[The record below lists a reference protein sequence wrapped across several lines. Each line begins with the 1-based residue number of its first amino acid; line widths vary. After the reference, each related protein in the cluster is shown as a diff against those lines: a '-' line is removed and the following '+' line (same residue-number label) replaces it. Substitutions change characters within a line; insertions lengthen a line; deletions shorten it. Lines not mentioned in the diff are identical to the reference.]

1 MSAVPPIYTPSTSFA
16 TEASQPIVVAGLPG
30 AEMDAEFT
38 NIQSTLGAVRS
49 RLSEIQRDDGAI
61 RNGAVGVDA
70 LSSAAIQA
78 LGSNALNLRGEWVAL
93 RSYAAGDVFT
103 RGEETRLVKASY
115 TSGASYGA
123 TDTNNTSV
131 LGMPPDAG
139 FVVRKTF
146 SGNGSTTVFTLD
158 VAPVYD
164 TNIRVYVNGLFTLA
178 GTDWTL
184 AGTTLT
190 FAAAPSAGTNN
201 IVTEVGQISEVDV
214 PVLPGA
220 SVGTTQL
227 ANSSVTTVKIADA
240 NVTSIKIADAN
251 VTSAKIADGNVTTAK
266 IANSAVTSS
275 KLVNG
280 AVTFD
285 KIAAFGVAT
294 SNIQNNAINSDKI
307 ANNAVIST
315 KIPDGAITES
325 KISDGSIGTIKL
337 QDGCITS
344 SKLGTSA
351 VGNFQL
357 APDTISTEKILN
369 SAVTTAKIA
378 DASITAAKL
387 SGAQAGFTPVFGA
400 RAWATFDGS
409 SNANWMNGTYSQT
422 GTAVTVTIANHGVRV
437 GDLVRLNFTS
447 GLGASG
453 SYFVTQSVNPNS
465 FSVAVLTPQTTSGN
479 VTLPK
484 AVVKAS
490 GNIYS
495 VFGGLGGLFAVNFTT
510 FMPSVDYA
518 VIGSCISFDSSSIK
532 SAVAVVGQN
541 SNFAG
546 PPSRKSNQGVAIF
559 AGDNTGFI
567 TIASPPSEVYISVFA

>member
-61 RNGAVGVDA
+61 RNGAVSVDA

-146 SGNGSTTVFTLD
+146 NGNGSTTVFTLD

-164 TNIRVYVNGLFTLA
+164 TNIRVYVNGLFKLA

-190 FAAAPSAGTNN
+190 FATAPSAGTNN
-201 IVTEVGQISEVDV
+201 IVTEVGQVSEVEV

-266 IANSAVTSS
+266 IADAAVTTAKIENSNVTTEKLASGSVIGS
-275 KLVNG
+275 KIASN

-285 KIAAFGVAT
+285 KILNDAIIT
-294 SNIQNNAINSDKI
+294 SKIRDDAVTTAKILNGAINADKILDGEITAVKIALGSVTTDKI
-307 ANNAVIST
+307 ADSSVITT
-315 KIPDGAITES
+315 KIAN
-325 KISDGSIGTIKL
+325 
-337 QDGCITS
+337 
-344 SKLGTSA
+344 A
-351 VGNFQL
+351 N
-357 APDTISTEKILN
+357 
-369 SAVTTAKIA
+369 VTTAKIA
-378 DASITAAKL
+378 DAAITGAKL
-387 SGAQAGFTPVFGA
+387 NGAQTGTAPVFGA
-400 RAWATFDGS
+400 RAWAHIDGLS
-409 SNANWMNGTYSQT
+409 TASNISATYNQT
-422 GTAVTVTIANHGVRV
+422 GTSCIVTATGHNFRV
-437 GDLVRLNFTS
+437 GDWVYLDFTS
-447 GLGASG
+447 GTATDGL
-453 SYFVTQSVNPNS
+453 FQIVTTATNLFGVNLPS
-465 FSVAVLTPQTTSGN
+465 ATTSGN
-479 VTLPK
+479 VTIKRMVLLG
-484 AVVKAS
+484 S
-490 GNIYS
+490 GNVHS
-495 VFGGLGGLFAVNFTT
+495 VMSGAPGYFVINFTT
-510 FMPSVDYA
+510 EMPTQHYA
-518 VIGSCISFDSSSIK
+518 MAGSCNSFNSTSIN
-532 SAVAVVGQN
+532 AGVAIRGTN
-541 SNFAG
+541 TSWAG
-546 PPSRKSNQGVAIF
+546 PPSLKTQGAVHII
-559 AGDNTGFI
+559 AGDVT
-567 TIASPPSEVYISVFA
+567 TATMSVSPDEISVVFFA